1 MGMDVLMGPVTS
13 QPTEAV
19 AELTAKEG
27 MPLVTATATMAS
39 ITKDRD
45 NVFRTC
51 YTDPFQG
58 EVLAKYVANSRN
70 MKKVAVMYNTSSDYS
85 DGVATAFR
93 AKCEELGVE
102 VVANEGYAATDKDF
116 NTQLTKI
123 AATKP
128 EALIVTDYY
137 SSSILIA
144 SQARNMGIEVPMIG
158 PDGFDGILTVVDE
171 ANKDITNNMFF
182 ANHYFVGSDEENV
195 KNFVTAYKAKYNEEP
210 NSFAAGAYD
219 AIYLIADAM
228 ERAGSTDKAAVI
240 EAIRASD
247 FDGVAGHITYKN
259 SGDPVKSV
267 YILEIK
273 DGAYKLV
280 DTIKGE

>member
-1 MGMDVLMGPVTS
+1 MKKAICSLLVLCLAFSLVACGGESANFAKDAIKIGSIAPLTGDAAVYGTAVKNAATLAVDEINAKGGILGKQISYVTMDDKNDTVEATNAYNKLSSMGMDVLMGPVTS

-144 SQARNMGIEVPMIG
+144 SQARNMGIDVPMIG
-158 PDGFDGILTVVDE
+158 P
-171 ANKDITNNMFF
+171 
-182 ANHYFVGSDEENV
+182 
-195 KNFVTAYKAKYNEEP
+195 
-210 NSFAAGAYD
+210 
-219 AIYLIADAM
+219 
-228 ERAGSTDKAAVI
+228 
-240 EAIRASD
+240 
-247 FDGVAGHITYKN
+247 
-259 SGDPVKSV
+259 
-267 YILEIK
+267 
-273 DGAYKLV
+273 
-280 DTIKGE
+280 